1 MIQLDTRAVV
11 YRAYK
16 AAIKSIKEKGGDAR
30 RPIERYHQLKTRA
43 KDNYQMKLSEEDVT
57 LLSKIYQLAIQYA
70 DKQLHDDTLVNQIR
84 ALRDRYNEA
93 AIQESPPK
101 KPSSMVRCPEHDD
114 QDTSCPVCYPPVN
127 ALSNVLDEETREQRS
142 KEMQEAIEKE
152 TSSRIGQ
159 AGCRGGEC
167 D

>member
-16 AAIKSIKEKGGDAR
+16 AAIKSIKSKGGDAR

-57 LLSKIYQLAIQYA
+57 LLSKIYQLAILHA
-70 DKQLHDDTLVNQIR
+70 DKKLHDDKLANQIR

-93 AIQESPPK
+93 AIKESTPK